1 MSMNLYINGFHLYQ
15 TPTKVSYDLCQGN
28 TYSVFA
34 KYAKWLVAQTDNG
47 SFDGFNG
54 DLEKFEELKM
64 VYKHLYE
71 LSEFIQN
78 NPGARFGVG

>member
-15 TPTKVSYDLCQGN
+15 TPSYVSYELCQGN
-28 TYSVFA
+28 TYSVFSN
-34 KYAKWLVAQTDNG
+34 YAKWLVAQTADKN
-47 SFDGFNG
+47 FDGYYG
-54 DLEKFEELKM
+54 DLEKFDELRM
-64 VYKHLYE
+64 VCKHLYE